1 LLSACRVH
9 KNVDLAEK
17 VAEKIFEVDPEN
29 TGAYILLS
37 NTYAAG
43 QRWKDVA
50 KLQYLMRNKG
60 IKKSPA
66 FSWIEVKNKAP
77 AFVSGDKSHL

>member
-1 LLSACRVH
+1 
-9 KNVDLAEK
+9 
-17 VAEKIFEVDPEN
+17 
-29 TGAYILLS
+29 
-37 NTYAAG
+37 
-43 QRWKDVA
+43 
-50 KLQYLMRNKG
+50 MRNKG